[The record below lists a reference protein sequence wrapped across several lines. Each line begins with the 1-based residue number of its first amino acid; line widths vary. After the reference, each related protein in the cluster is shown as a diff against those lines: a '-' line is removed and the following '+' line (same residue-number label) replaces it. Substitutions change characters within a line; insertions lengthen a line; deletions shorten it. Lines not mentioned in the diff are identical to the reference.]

1 MDADPTAQMT
11 GPARSAP
18 GRASRTSRAARGAR
32 VVAVLGLVATW
43 LAVGALPAAADPA
56 GPTNFRSELGAV
68 VFTDEGAGR
77 DEAASAPDIELEIVG
92 GDAYLVLRNLGRE
105 VLVPGY
111 DGEPYLRFESDGRV
125 LVNDRSPARWLND
138 ARFGAAEVEVPAGA
152 SADAEPSWRPVATG
166 GEWSWHDH
174 RIHFMSPTLP
184 PQVDTARAT
193 PQPVLDWEVPFEVDG
208 RPAVATGLLQWVPG
222 PNPVVPI
229 GLLLAA
235 VAGAATLVWRGPG
248 VLGGAT
254 AVSGVLTLGVGVAA
268 TVSMPTGAD
277 VEPALIVLPG
287 VGLVVLAAAARIGR
301 TGAAGAQDSRARLL
315 SVGAGIPVGIWG
327 LVQSG
332 ALTRPIVPGPLPT
345 PVVAIVATVALAVGV
360 AAVIALAR
368 AGLEATRVEVD

>member
-1 MDADPTAQMT
+1 MGTP
-11 GPARSAP
+11 
-18 GRASRTSRAARGAR
+18 RTSQAR
-32 VVAVLGLVATW
+32 VLAVLGLVATW
-43 LAVGALPAAADPA
+43 LVVGALPAAADPA
-56 GPTNFRSELGAV
+56 GPTNYRSELDAV
-68 VFTDEGAGR
+68 VFTDDAS
-77 DEAASAPDIELEIVG
+77 DDAAAAPDIELEIVG

-111 DGEPYLRFESDGRV
+111 DGEPYLRFEADGRV

-184 PQVDTARAT
+184 PQVDTSRAT

-208 RPAVATGLLQWVPG
+208 RSAVATGVLAWVPG

-235 VAGAATLVWRGPG
+235 VVGAGALVWRGPG
-248 VLGGAT
+248 VLAAAS
-254 AVSGVLTLGVGVAA
+254 AVGGVLTLGVGVAA

-287 VGLVVLAAAARIGR
+287 VGLVVLAVAARLGR
-301 TGAAGAQDSRARLL
+301 TGVAGSTGATGAPPSRARLL

-327 LVQSG
+327 VVQSG

-345 PVVAIVATVALAVGV
+345 PVVAVVATLALAVGV

-368 AGLEATRVEVD
+368 AALAATRVEVD